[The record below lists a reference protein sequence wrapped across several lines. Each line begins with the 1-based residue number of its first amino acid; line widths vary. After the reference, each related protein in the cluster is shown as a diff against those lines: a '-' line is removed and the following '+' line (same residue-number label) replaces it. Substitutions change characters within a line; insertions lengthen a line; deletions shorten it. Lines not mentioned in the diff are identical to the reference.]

1 MQLAPIIQQA
11 LLPRPENLTSLT
23 PGSLAAC
30 CSARR
35 M

>member
-11 LLPRPENLTSLT
+11 LLPETGDLTSLT